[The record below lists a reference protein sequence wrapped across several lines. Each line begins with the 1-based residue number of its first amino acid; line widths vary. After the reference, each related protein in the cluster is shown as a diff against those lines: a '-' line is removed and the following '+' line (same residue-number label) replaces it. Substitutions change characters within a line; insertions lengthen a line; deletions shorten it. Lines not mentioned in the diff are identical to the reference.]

1 MEFLKGT
8 KAYSIFTGTCPVCQN
23 ESMYNERNPYKLRS
37 TLKMKE
43 RCGECNTKYKMEPSF
58 FYGAMYVSY
67 PVGLTFAIATFV
79 LGYLVF
85 GLSLV
90 TTYCIIVAVMILALP
105 IILRI
110 SRNIWINFFKSFKNR
125 QVKTE

>member
-8 KAYSIFTGTCPVCQN
+8 KVYGIFSGTCPVCQN
-23 ESMYNERNPYKLRS
+23 ESMYMESNTYKLRS

-43 RCGECNTKYKMEPSF
+43 RCSDCNTKYKIEPSF

-67 PVGLTFAIATFV
+67 PVGLAFATAAFV

-85 GLSLV
+85 DLGLI
-90 TTYCIIVAVMILALP
+90 TTYCIIVAVMVMALP

-110 SRNIWINFFKSFKNR
+110 SRNIWINIFLSYEKREK
-125 QVKTE
+125 KTG